1 MFKNYILVTLR
12 NLLRNRVYSFINIAG
27 LAIGISCSLLIVL
40 WVNDELSFDMF
51 HSKADRLYNL
61 RANVTYDGKINTWGS
76 SPLPAYEAL
85 KTEDSR
91 IVNTAVIDWGNEH
104 LLTVGDKAI
113 RKKGN
118 YVSEEFMSMFDFPMV
133 KGNIKSAVSDPGSI
147 VITESTAKALFG
159 GEDPMD
165 KLVKVDNQFEQK
177 VTGVIADVP
186 ANSRFQFNFLL
197 PWKLYEN
204 VPWIKNNRTNWENY
218 SSDIYVELAS
228 SDVKDEVENVIR
240 DLHTRKAPGNTKH
253 EFFLYPLSQW
263 RLYTRFENGVVT
275 GGGIEYVRLFS
286 VIAVFVLVM
295 ACINFMNLATARSER
310 RAREV
315 GIRKSVGSRK
325 RQLILQFLGESIF
338 ITLIAFALAML
349 ITLTV
354 LPYYNDLVHKELRID
369 FTSPGVWIFSVALI
383 LLTGIISGSYP
394 AFYLSSF
401 RPVQVLK
408 GKIKAGK
415 GASTP
420 RKILVTMQFG
430 FAILLI
436 IGTMV
441 VYYQIQ
447 YVKNRDIG
455 YNKENLITVKDS
467 EDIQKNYRAIKAD
480 LLQSGVVNSVTKGNS
495 AITELNSYSFLNF
508 PGKPENERVLFV
520 NLATEYDYTK
530 TMGIKVLMGRDF
542 SEEFKADTA
551 AVLIN
556 EAALKVMGLKDPIG
570 QQFSQLDGKKLELI
584 GVIEN
589 SIMGSPYEQVFPMFI
604 QFDPNWA
611 STVTVRLNKTD
622 NVKAALQKVESVFKK
637 YSPAYPFEFT
647 FVDQEFQKKY
657 AEIDLMGQLANLFTV
672 LALAITG
679 LGLFGLAAFTA
690 EQRTREIGIRKV
702 LGANVASLVVLISKD
717 FSRLVLFAFLVSCPV
732 AWWLI
737 SNLLEKF
744 PYRIDVP
751 LWIFPVTGLV
761 ALIFALGIVS
771 TQALRAAQNDP
782 VKSLRSE

>member
-1 MFKNYILVTLR
+1 MLKNYILVTLR
-12 NLLRNRVYSFINIAG
+12 NLLRNRVYSFINITG

-76 SPLPAYEAL
+76 SPLAAYEAL

-133 KGNIKSAVSDPGSI
+133 KGNKKSAVSDPGSI

-159 GEDPMD
+159 DEDPMD

-218 SSDIYVELAS
+218 SSDIYVELAT

-240 DLHTRKAPGNTKH
+240 DLHTRNAPGDTKH

-286 VIAVFVLVM
+286 VIAVFVLAM

-325 RQLILQFLGESIF
+325 RQLILQFLGESTF

-349 ITLTV
+349 ITLAV
-354 LPYYNDLVHKELRID
+354 LPYYNNLVHKELRID
-369 FTSPGVWIFSVALI
+369 FSSPTVWIFSAALI

-436 IGTMV
+436 IGTMA

-480 LLQSGVVNSVTKGNS
+480 LLQSGAVSSVTKGNS

-570 QQFSQLDGKKLELI
+570 QQLSQLDGKKLELI

-622 NVKAALQKVESVFKK
+622 NVKAALQQVESVFKK

-717 FSRLVLFAFLVSCPV
+717 FSRLVLFAFLLSCPV